1 MMPSRLGSRAATAV
15 ALIGV
20 AYIVVLGIGIA
31 RFGLERPITDPVL
44 AVMEVLTLLS
54 APALLIALAAVRE
67 GAAPDR
73 RLWGTVSL
81 SFAIIFAGLTS
92 AVHFIELTAVRQGGG
107 GGIAW
112 PSAAYAAELLAWDW
126 FLGLALLFAAPIFAG
141 DTSPVLRVRRAFRLA
156 GTLCLLG
163 TIGPLVGAMA
173 LQRIGIVGYAL
184 ALPVAFFWLAQLLRT
199 APNSRNV
206 ADGHVEGDSATGS

>member
-1 MMPSRLGSRAATAV
+1 MMPSRLGSWAATVV

-20 AYIVVLGIGIA
+20 AYVVVLGIGIA

-81 SFAIIFAGLTS
+81 GFAIIFAGLTS
-92 AVHFIELTAVRQGGG
+92 TVHFIELTAVRQRGG

-112 PSAAYAAELLAWDW
+112 PSASYAAELLAWDW
-126 FLGLALLFAAPIFAG
+126 FLGLALLFAAPVFAG
-141 DTSPVLRVRRAFRLA
+141 ERSDVLRVRRAFHVA
-156 GTLCLLG
+156 GALCLLG

-173 LQRIGIVGYAL
+173 LQRIGIVGYAIV
-184 ALPVAFFWLAQLLRT
+184 LPVAFFWLARLLRV
-199 APNSRNV
+199 APGSRS
-206 ADGHVEGDSATGS
+206 AD

>member
-1 MMPSRLGSRAATAV
+1 MMPSRLGSWAATVV

-20 AYIVVLGIGIA
+20 AYVVVLGIGIA

-81 SFAIIFAGLTS
+81 GFAIIFAGLTS
-92 AVHFIELTAVRQGGG
+92 AVHFIELTAVRQRGG

-112 PSAAYAAELLAWDW
+112 PSASYAAELLAWDW
-126 FLGLALLFAAPIFAG
+126 FLGLALLFAAPVFAG
-141 DTSPVLRVRRAFRLA
+141 ETSDVQRVRRAFHVA

-163 TIGPLVGAMA
+163 TIGPLLGAMA
-173 LQRIGIVGYAL
+173 LQRLGIVGYAIV
-184 ALPVAFFWLAQLLRT
+184 LPVAFFWLARLLRV
-199 APNSRNV
+199 APGSRS
-206 ADGHVEGDSATGS
+206 AD

>member
-1 MMPSRLGSRAATAV
+1 MMPSRLGSWAAAVV

-20 AYIVVLGIGIA
+20 AYVVVLGIGIA
-31 RFGLERPITDPVL
+31 QFGFDRPIADPVL
-44 AVMEVLTLLS
+44 AIMEVLTLLS

-73 RLWGTVSL
+73 KLPGTVAL
-81 SFAIIFAGLTS
+81 GFAIIFAGLTS
-92 AVHFIELTAVRQGGG
+92 AVHFIELTAVRQRGG

-126 FLGLALLFAAPIFAG
+126 FLGLALLFAAPVLAG
-141 DTSPVLRVRRAFRLA
+141 DASPVRRVRRMLWLT

-163 TIGPLVGAMA
+163 TIGPLVGAIA

-184 ALPVAFFWLAQLLRT
+184 ALPVAFFWLARLLRV
-199 APNSRNV
+199 APSGR
-206 ADGHVEGDSATGS
+206 SAT

>member
-1 MMPSRLGSRAATAV
+1 MIPSRLGSCAATIV

-20 AYIVVLGIGIA
+20 AYVAVLGIGIA

-54 APALLIALAAVRE
+54 APALLIALAAVRD

-73 RLWGTVSL
+73 RPWGTVSL

-92 AVHFIELTAVRQGGG
+92 AVHFIELTAVRQRGG

-112 PSAAYAAELLAWDW
+112 PSAGYAAELLAWDW
-126 FLGLALLFAAPIFAG
+126 FLGLALLFAAPVFAG
-141 DTSPVLRVRRAFRLA
+141 ESSAERRVRRGFRVA
-156 GTLCLLG
+156 GTLCLVG
-163 TIGPLVGAMA
+163 TIGPLLGAMA
-173 LQRIGIVGYAL
+173 LQRVGIAGYAL
-184 ALPVAFFWLAQLLRT
+184 VLPVAFAWLAELLRV
-199 APNSRNV
+199 PPGGR
-206 ADGHVEGDSATGS
+206 SAA